1 MAVSK
6 ELEQRIN
13 ANWESLPK
21 DVRVNND
28 PAIAFDKSYD
38 LDQQDI
44 ATQKFLLDAYGKTMD
59 DFDECLSVLTRIFGE
74 LGLKESVNPFINFLK
89 LDGGKFQ
96 NIMNQKNLIIL
107 NNLYSD
113 KFIDNLDLE
122 GRSVEGKKHPIFQQN
137 FYEVEDPEFT
147 LEAYDYFSSLN
158 NIKKLNFGT
167 FANYPKIGKDDALK
181 ILGRFVSDETTQNGR
196 KFYVTNPEKVKKL
209 DGNDIEFCRGA
220 LINGGS
226 GHDVRLDR
234 FRPTA
239 ELKQLIDLGGKKS
252 EQDRSVGAKG
262 GTKKISSDIAK
273 EINDLDKNEVIEL
286 LKGIITSSNIDIND
300 LR

>member
-1 MAVSK
+1 MAVSN

-28 PAIAFDKSYD
+28 PIIAFDKSYD

-59 DFDECLSVLTRIFGE
+59 DFDGCLSVLTRIFGE

-122 GRSVEGKKHPIFQQN
+122 GRSVDGKKHPIFQKN

-147 LEAYDYFSSLN
+147 LEAYDYFSSMN

-167 FANYPKIGKDDALK
+167 FANYPKIDSKDALK
-181 ILGRFVSDETTQNGR
+181 ILGQSVSDKTMQNGR
-196 KFYVTNPEKVKKL
+196 TFYITNPERVKL
-209 DGNDIEFCRGA
+209 LNDNDIEFCRGA

-226 GHDVRLDR
+226 DYNVYLDK

-262 GTKKISSDIAK
+262 GTKKISSDITR
-273 EINDLDKNEVIEL
+273 EINNLDKNEVIKL
-286 LKGIITSSNIDIND
+286 LKGIIASSNIDIND